1 MADETI
7 DSSVIDRSGREFFL
21 TKASRAGGPVTCVAF
36 SPSKPST
43 QPKYDDNYFFFVAQG
58 PYLTR
63 YKNRGA
69 KDDVDIDVGANIN
82 VGATN
87 NPQQLLVFTEN
98 GGQQRGGGSIH
109 GIHFLENVT
118 SKAKAGK
125 TFTSWDSIVYGGKR
139 LAFCSLL
146 GGGGCN
152 DGSTS
157 NSKIERRD
165 VILSEATA
173 KTEINRNSLSP
184 TSPFLEL
191 DDWIWNVK
199 TFSVDDND
207 TDSTNKMKTTM
218 VVGYARHM
226 LEVWNVEESI
236 TDIEVGHN
244 ECINDSIEPSRRTA
258 IFSTCLR
265 RFFLSPSTV
274 VTSMDFI
281 FVKQQNQHDT
291 ISTQGDHNEND
302 TLWIASGTSFHKIWI
317 SCIPMND
324 IINPPI
330 IEEEKEQCNNR
341 MDLTSSSS
349 PTPKNYLLEGHV
361 GVVHCVRWF
370 NDGGVIS
377 LASTSD
383 DRSVR
388 KWVWDIT
395 QQYWVEKWVGWG
407 HSARVWSVAMVNP
420 ASPNEQHS
428 TSSDLTSTSSSSAP
442 SPSLPVLVSVAE
454 DGTARV
460 WSTES
465 GETMACIHHSTTLR
479 TVDTRS
485 TIDGGMMVIGT
496 TDGISV
502 MYDVY
507 NHISGENRFEVP
519 IPDDRPQEIID
530 KPSSDDIE
538 SVVTSITHAEGE
550 EQNAD
555 KLQTKKK
562 KKKKKKKIQSQVI
575 LGMKCWCDVTKSS
588 TPQVIV
594 ATRQGTL
601 MSLNIDTQ
609 DWHIL
614 GPWWEKYIGERHG
627 IQASDG
633 CCMAVHDTMCA
644 VAIGTT
650 RGDIVLTSFQKSK
663 DTNSTIL
670 KARGLRGVQGLSF
683 IDSTCL
689 VSFHVQSVA
698 LWNMDFENVTNT
710 AEVEP
715 NIVLK
720 LETKGIPLS
729 CAYDR
734 VNHRVVVGDSRGNI
748 VYFNTKDIDHMKGG
762 LIEPISRIP
771 RVHQKQHVMS
781 IKWLNTDTI
790 ISAGNDGCIH
800 ISYLDGDFFRKGWSY
815 PAPSMNGITAITHSS
830 GPIIVA
836 GYYGNVFRML
846 DTRSGCELFRADTG
860 GRQRI
865 LDYRV
870 NTRNNILAGI
880 PLGYQLAVCKGL
892 KDGSNNLFVQHSSI
906 HPRRDEANGVK
917 LHVETIFD
925 STFFTL
931 TNQEIVFLVTVSED
945 CNSRISAWRKG
956 RIIDSVL
963 LTPQESCCRCV
974 AISKVDEKSV
984 LLVVGGGKLTLQF
997 FLVKERSNFGIINST
1012 RDLDITFIGNGS
1024 TWKKGATIDHRIN
1037 AVSAI
1042 PLLGGEHR
1050 SHLVVA
1056 GDSDGGSHIF
1066 LITGDGSD
1074 GCKNIR
1080 SLLVPTMSERPIL
1093 CIETLAIGNRILI
1106 MMGST
1111 GGDIAIFD
1119 LPASLSQLEDF
1130 CEGSNWWYPIGGYEG
1145 HQMGTNTICA
1155 QILSMEI
1162 TINKMN
1168 ATVSIVTGGDDQAL
1182 CISRLSLEQID
1193 DCDTRLKLVRDADIN
1208 VIPEASFSAIKGVS
1222 VVNFR
1227 DQKYLLAVG
1236 YSQQLSAWRF
1246 HNKDDMSLQ
1255 CKSRVSVDLGD
1266 INSLSVYQPSDKSTC
1281 FVAVCGMGVEMFQQ
1295 G

>member
-1 MADETI
+1 
-7 DSSVIDRSGREFFL
+7 
-21 TKASRAGGPVTCVAF
+21 
-36 SPSKPST
+36 
-43 QPKYDDNYFFFVAQG
+43 
-58 PYLTR
+58 
-63 YKNRGA
+63 
-69 KDDVDIDVGANIN
+69 
-82 VGATN
+82 
-87 NPQQLLVFTEN
+87 
-98 GGQQRGGGSIH
+98 
-109 GIHFLENVT
+109 
-118 SKAKAGK
+118 
-125 TFTSWDSIVYGGKR
+125 
-139 LAFCSLL
+139 
-146 GGGGCN
+146 
-152 DGSTS
+152 
-157 NSKIERRD
+157 
-165 VILSEATA
+165 
-173 KTEINRNSLSP
+173 
-184 TSPFLEL
+184 
-191 DDWIWNVK
+191 
-199 TFSVDDND
+199 
-207 TDSTNKMKTTM
+207 
-218 VVGYARHM
+218 
-226 LEVWNVEESI
+226 
-236 TDIEVGHN
+236 
-244 ECINDSIEPSRRTA
+244 
-258 IFSTCLR
+258 
-265 RFFLSPSTV
+265 
-274 VTSMDFI
+274 
-281 FVKQQNQHDT
+281 
-291 ISTQGDHNEND
+291 
-302 TLWIASGTSFHKIWI
+302 
-317 SCIPMND
+317 
-324 IINPPI
+324 
-330 IEEEKEQCNNR
+330 
-341 MDLTSSSS
+341 
-349 PTPKNYLLEGHV
+349 
-361 GVVHCVRWF
+361 
-370 NDGGVIS
+370 
-377 LASTSD
+377 
-383 DRSVR
+383 
-388 KWVWDIT
+388 
-395 QQYWVEKWVGWG
+395 
-407 HSARVWSVAMVNP
+407 
-420 ASPNEQHS
+420 
-428 TSSDLTSTSSSSAP
+428 
-442 SPSLPVLVSVAE
+442 
-454 DGTARV
+454 
-460 WSTES
+460 
-465 GETMACIHHSTTLR
+465 
-479 TVDTRS
+479 
-485 TIDGGMMVIGT
+485 
-496 TDGISV
+496 
-502 MYDVY
+502 
-507 NHISGENRFEVP
+507 
-519 IPDDRPQEIID
+519 
-530 KPSSDDIE
+530 
-538 SVVTSITHAEGE
+538 
-550 EQNAD
+550 
-555 KLQTKKK
+555 
-562 KKKKKKKIQSQVI
+562 
-575 LGMKCWCDVTKSS
+575 
-588 TPQVIV
+588 
-594 ATRQGTL
+594 
-601 MSLNIDTQ
+601 
-609 DWHIL
+609 
-614 GPWWEKYIGERHG
+614 
-627 IQASDG
+627 
-633 CCMAVHDTMCA
+633 
-644 VAIGTT
+644 
-650 RGDIVLTSFQKSK
+650 
-663 DTNSTIL
+663 
-670 KARGLRGVQGLSF
+670 
-683 IDSTCL
+683 
-689 VSFHVQSVA
+689 
-698 LWNMDFENVTNT
+698 
-710 AEVEP
+710 
-715 NIVLK
+715 
-720 LETKGIPLS
+720 
-729 CAYDR
+729 
-734 VNHRVVVGDSRGNI
+734 
-748 VYFNTKDIDHMKGG
+748 
-762 LIEPISRIP
+762 
-771 RVHQKQHVMS
+771 MS

-1119 LPASLSQLEDF
+1119 LPASLSQLEDL

-1162 TINKMN
+1162 TNNRMNATVSIVTGGDDQALCISRLSLEQIDDCDTRLKLVRDADINVIPIGGYEGHQMGTNTICAQILSMEITNNRMN

-1266 INSLSVYQPSDKSTC
+1266 INSLSVYQPSDNSTC